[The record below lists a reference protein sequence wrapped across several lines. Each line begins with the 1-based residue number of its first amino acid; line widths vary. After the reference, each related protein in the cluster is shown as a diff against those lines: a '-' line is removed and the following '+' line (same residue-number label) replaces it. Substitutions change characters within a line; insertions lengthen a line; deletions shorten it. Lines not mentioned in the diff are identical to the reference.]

1 MAICIKEN
9 QAQSYFYLC
18 GIKPIRE
25 VKISEGITLMPA
37 TSTPNPDDM
46 IDSIMK
52 SNHASE
58 VELGVLIATLRMT
71 TSQIRIEGAVGKEL
85 AVKTWNVQQICVMMS
100 AILNCDL
107 AWYFQ
112 ADRSVEKFS
121 ADTDIHIIM
130 ENMYKMPNECIELS
144 DEKCSFLETRIEKA
158 CKLAEVNE
166 KFYLATNAM
175 WSYRLNF
182 MPAIKISVIWSGI
195 EALFMIDH
203 NIKNTIAT
211 VSSRFIYGND
221 DLHQVLRQCMQ
232 SFRLLGIII
241 QIIDGAGLIGIEFRC
256 SRLLIEA
263 LPVRVLQRDLH
274 SEFLYR
280 IRKYPNPAR
289 ST

>member
-221 DLHQVLRQCMQ
+221 DKIEDIKNLYKEDRCKATHEYQNGTYDLYKK
-232 SFRLLGIII
+232 SNELLYKLILKC
-241 QIIDGAGLIGIEFRC
+241 IDEGHTPDVNYILTIF
-256 SRLLIEA
+256 
-263 LPVRVLQRDLH
+263 
-274 SEFLYR
+274 
-280 IRKYPNPAR
+280 
-289 ST
+289 

>member
-112 ADRSVEKFS
+112 AD
-121 ADTDIHIIM
+121 
-130 ENMYKMPNECIELS
+130 
-144 DEKCSFLETRIEKA
+144 
-158 CKLAEVNE
+158 
-166 KFYLATNAM
+166 
-175 WSYRLNF
+175 
-182 MPAIKISVIWSGI
+182 
-195 EALFMIDH
+195 
-203 NIKNTIAT
+203 
-211 VSSRFIYGND
+211 
-221 DLHQVLRQCMQ
+221 
-232 SFRLLGIII
+232 
-241 QIIDGAGLIGIEFRC
+241 
-256 SRLLIEA
+256 
-263 LPVRVLQRDLH
+263 
-274 SEFLYR
+274 
-280 IRKYPNPAR
+280 
-289 ST
+289 

>member
-203 NIKNTIAT
+203 NIKL
-211 VSSRFIYGND
+211 S
-221 DLHQVLRQCMQ
+221 
-232 SFRLLGIII
+232 
-241 QIIDGAGLIGIEFRC
+241 LIHI
-256 SRLLIEA
+256 
-263 LPVRVLQRDLH
+263 
-274 SEFLYR
+274 
-280 IRKYPNPAR
+280 
-289 ST
+289 

>member
-107 AWYFQ
+107 ACCHMKAPD
-112 ADRSVEKFS
+112 ADLLFRNHKRNNGR
-121 ADTDIHIIM
+121 IIA
-130 ENMYKMPNECIELS
+130 L
-144 DEKCSFLETRIEKA
+144 RIIP
-158 CKLAEVNE
+158 
-166 KFYLATNAM
+166 
-175 WSYRLNF
+175 S
-182 MPAIKISVIWSGI
+182 
-195 EALFMIDH
+195 ALFQ
-203 NIKNTIAT
+203 
-211 VSSRFIYGND
+211 FP
-221 DLHQVLRQCMQ
+221 
-232 SFRLLGIII
+232 F
-241 QIIDGAGLIGIEFRC
+241 
-256 SRLLIEA
+256 
-263 LPVRVLQRDLH
+263 
-274 SEFLYR
+274 FLFL
-280 IRKYPNPAR
+280 
-289 ST
+289 

>member
-1 MAICIKEN
+1 MNGSKIDFCCNEETKFIERENLWLICIKEN

-112 ADRSVEKFS
+112 AVDQLKSLV
-121 ADTDIHIIM
+121 
-130 ENMYKMPNECIELS
+130 
-144 DEKCSFLETRIEKA
+144 
-158 CKLAEVNE
+158 
-166 KFYLATNAM
+166 
-175 WSYRLNF
+175 
-182 MPAIKISVIWSGI
+182 
-195 EALFMIDH
+195 
-203 NIKNTIAT
+203 
-211 VSSRFIYGND
+211 
-221 DLHQVLRQCMQ
+221 Q
-232 SFRLLGIII
+232 I
-241 QIIDGAGLIGIEFRC
+241 QIFI
-256 SRLLIEA
+256 
-263 LPVRVLQRDLH
+263 
-274 SEFLYR
+274 
-280 IRKYPNPAR
+280 
-289 ST
+289 

>member
-1 MAICIKEN
+1 
-9 QAQSYFYLC
+9 
-18 GIKPIRE
+18 
-25 VKISEGITLMPA
+25 MPA

-221 DLHQVLRQCMQ
+221 DKIEDIKNLYKESRCKATHEYQNGTYDLYKK
-232 SFRLLGIII
+232 SNELLYKLILKC
-241 QIIDGAGLIGIEFRC
+241 IDEGHTPDVNYILTIF
-256 SRLLIEA
+256 
-263 LPVRVLQRDLH
+263 
-274 SEFLYR
+274 
-280 IRKYPNPAR
+280 
-289 ST
+289 